1 MRRQF
6 RLRRRSD
13 FDAIFEKGR
22 AWNNNLLVLRVLP
35 NNLTL
40 NRYGFVTSRRLGKAV
55 VRNKVRRRLREI
67 VRTLPVK
74 TGVDVVI
81 SAKTAAAQADFQQL
95 KRAVVDLLKRANL
108 LAEDTSMETGEA

>member
-13 FDAIFEKGR
+13 FDAVFEKGR
-22 AWNNNLLVLRVLP
+22 AWNNSLLVLRVLP
-35 NNLTL
+35 NNLTI
-40 NRYGFVTSRRLGKAV
+40 NRYGFVTSKRLGKAV

-74 TGVDVVI
+74 AGVDVVI
-81 SAKTAAAQADFQQL
+81 SAKTAAVVADFQQL
-95 KRAVVDLLKRANL
+95 KKAVVDLLKRAEL
-108 LAEDTSMETGEA
+108 LAEDPSLEAGEA